1 MSSQKVSRRSR
12 FHIGIGNKVGFI
24 IEIPIIVIFILV
36 YLLLSESIQ
45 KSITDSNL
53 DMMKNITSLSSNL
66 VEKEISSNMMELK
79 LIADNQLIKNSSG
92 NWEEQNKLLQKYQ
105 KENNYI
111 RILLVDANGD
121 FKSTDGQQN
130 NLGQREDF
138 MRAMEGEQAIFGP
151 FFNSEGEFLISYITP
166 IFNNGK
172 VTGAVAIIKD
182 GNTFS
187 NIIKDIKFLNTGEV
201 YLIDGNGTMIA
212 INNEEKNSL
221 ITEKT
226 NAQEL
231 SKEDSAYTR
240 LAEIEKSA
248 LSGEASSDTYE
259 QEGQNYYI
267 TYDSVAGSDWA
278 LLATVNEKEFVS
290 LANESLIKLKTIIVA
305 SIVFLILFNVCISL
319 WIGRKFKK
327 LNKCINKFSQGDF
340 AGEIHI
346 PRSADEIESI
356 YNAIEDTKD
365 NLTLLI
371 RKIMETTDL
380 LGGQSSTLLKISSGF
395 LESSESIAIT
405 MNEMAAGNE
414 DQAQVMTTIH
424 QTFSEFNDKINV
436 MIESIENMDSV
447 TKEINVQAKSSS
459 DKMQM
464 TNDIVGKFREDFEF
478 FLSSIQS
485 VTESI
490 KSINNFT
497 DIITQISEQT
507 NLLALNANIEAA
519 RAGESGKG
527 FAVVANEI
535 QKLAEQSKQTSEQIY
550 NVIEETQHNF
560 DTMLQNSNEMKE
572 KVNQQQESISESIK
586 DFYDIANRM
595 NRIQEASKNLIENV
609 TDINNK
615 KQDIGERVDSM
626 TAVSEEISASN
637 TVIVGATEE
646 LKESGKEVNQIVKD
660 LDHIVSDL
668 NVNIGQF
675 KIDNN

>member
-1 MSSQKVSRRSR
+1 MNKQKGKRRSR
-12 FHIGIGNKVGFI
+12 FNVGIGNKIGFI
-24 IEIPIIVIFILV
+24 IEIPIVIIFIAV
-36 YLLLSESIQ
+36 YILLSKSIQ

-53 DMMKNITSLSSNL
+53 DMMNNITSLSTNL
-66 VEKEISSNMMELK
+66 VEKEISGNMMELK
-79 LIADNQLIKNSSG
+79 LIADNALIKNPSG
-92 NWEEQNKLLQKYQ
+92 NWEEQNQLLQKYQ
-105 KENNYI
+105 QENNYI
-111 RILLVDANGD
+111 RILLIDANGD

-130 NLGQREDF
+130 NLGEREDF
-138 MRAMEGEQAIFGP
+138 VTAMNGKQAIFGP

-166 IFNNGK
+166 IFNDGQ

-187 NIIKDIKFLNTGEV
+187 GIIKDIKFLNTGEV

-212 INNEEKNSL
+212 INNEEKNNL

-231 SKEDSAYTR
+231 SREDSSYTR
-240 LAEIEKSA
+240 LAEIEKAA
-248 LSGEASSDTYE
+248 LSGETSVSTYE
-259 QEGQNYYI
+259 QDGQNYYI
-267 TYDSVAGSDWA
+267 TYGPVGGSTWA
-278 LLATVNEKEFVS
+278 LLASVKEEEFIS
-290 LANESLIKLKTIIVA
+290 LANESLETLKSIIFG
-305 SIVFLILFNVCISL
+305 SIAVLILFNICISL

-340 AGEIHI
+340 AGEVRI

-365 NLTLLI
+365 NLTILI
-371 RKIMETTDL
+371 RKIMETTDV
-380 LGGQSSTLLKISSGF
+380 LGSQGSNLLKISSGF
-395 LESSESIAIT
+395 LESSENIAVT

-414 DQAQVMTTIH
+414 DQARAMTTIH
-424 QTFSEFNDKINV
+424 QTFTDFNDKINI
-436 MIESIENMDSV
+436 MIESIKNMDSV
-447 TKEINVQAKSSS
+447 TKEINEQAKSSS
-459 DKMQM
+459 DKMQL
-464 TNDIVGKFREDFEF
+464 TNDIAGKFKEDFDF
-478 FLSSIQS
+478 FLNSIQN

-497 DIITQISEQT
+497 DIITEISEQT

-535 QKLAEQSKQTSEQIY
+535 QKLAEQSRQTSEQIY
-550 NVIEETQHNF
+550 GVIEETQKNF
-560 DTMLQNSNEMKE
+560 DTMLENSNEMKE
-572 KVNQQQESISESIK
+572 KVNQQQESIGESINN
-586 DFYDIANRM
+586 FYDIANRM
-595 NRIQEASKNLIENV
+595 NHIQDVSRNLIENV

-646 LKESGKEVNQIVKD
+646 LKESGKEVNQIVRD
-660 LDHIVSDL
+660 LEHIISDL

-675 KIDNN
+675 KIDSN

>member
-1 MSSQKVSRRSR
+1 
-12 FHIGIGNKVGFI
+12 
-24 IEIPIIVIFILV
+24 
-36 YLLLSESIQ
+36 
-45 KSITDSNL
+45 
-53 DMMKNITSLSSNL
+53 
-66 VEKEISSNMMELK
+66 
-79 LIADNQLIKNSSG
+79 
-92 NWEEQNKLLQKYQ
+92 
-105 KENNYI
+105 
-111 RILLVDANGD
+111 
-121 FKSTDGQQN
+121 
-130 NLGQREDF
+130 

-212 INNEEKNSL
+212 I
-221 ITEKT
+221 
-226 NAQEL
+226 
-231 SKEDSAYTR
+231 
-240 LAEIEKSA
+240 
-248 LSGEASSDTYE
+248 
-259 QEGQNYYI
+259 
-267 TYDSVAGSDWA
+267 
-278 LLATVNEKEFVS
+278 
-290 LANESLIKLKTIIVA
+290 
-305 SIVFLILFNVCISL
+305 
-319 WIGRKFKK
+319 
-327 LNKCINKFSQGDF
+327 
-340 AGEIHI
+340 
-346 PRSADEIESI
+346 
-356 YNAIEDTKD
+356 
-365 NLTLLI
+365 
-371 RKIMETTDL
+371 
-380 LGGQSSTLLKISSGF
+380 
-395 LESSESIAIT
+395 T

-414 DQAQVMTTIH
+414 DQAQAMTTIH

-464 TNDIVGKFREDFEF
+464 TNDIVGKFSEDFEF

-550 NVIEETQHNF
+550 DVIEETQHNF

-595 NRIQEASKNLIENV
+595 SHIQEASKNLIENV

-637 TVIVGATEE
+637 TVIVNATEE

-660 LDHIVSDL
+660 LDHIVSEL